1 MLVDIIFSGWVLFT
15 NLALADDVFGHIKAH
30 DIALNYDYDTFVC
43 GHITRLGT
51 RDDVQVEFITDLINA
66 SIKANSNATFIE
78 RMQKGD
84 D

>member
-1 MLVDIIFSGWVLFT
+1 M
-15 NLALADDVFGHIKAH
+15 ALADDVFGHIKAY

-51 RDDVQVEFITDLINA
+51 RDDVQVQREFITDLINA
-66 SIKANSNATFIE
+66 SIKANSNATLIE